1 MPQADHTD
9 HADLET
15 EGTRLLAQLR
25 AFTAGLERFALVTF
39 KPGYT
44 AEGMPKAT
52 ATISLLNTKT
62 NARDERAKKRHQE
75 AVRGLATHASNPCPR
90 GPGRRR

>member
-1 MPQADHTD
+1 MPQADY
-9 HADLET
+9 ADLET

-25 AFTAGLERFALVTF
+25 AFTADLERFALVTF

-52 ATISLLNTKT
+52 ATIRLPNTKVR
-62 NARDERAKKRHQE
+62 ARNERAKRQHQE